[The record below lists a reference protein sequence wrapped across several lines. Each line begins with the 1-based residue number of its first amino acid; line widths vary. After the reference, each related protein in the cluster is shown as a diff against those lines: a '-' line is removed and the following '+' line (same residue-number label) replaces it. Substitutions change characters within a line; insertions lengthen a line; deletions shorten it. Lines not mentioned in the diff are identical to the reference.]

1 MPQTSEQ
8 AGQIFAQMTPEQVR
22 QYLTQKMVNIGPLQP
37 VDAPMGS
44 ADGVR
49 REDMTPTYGN
59 ANVQGLQADGQGGYW
74 GPVTPPFDTQL
85 AGGKYGQYFAKF
97 DAQGNLQPDSI
108 QFSPVERDSGWLSN
122 HLPEVV
128 GTIMAV
134 AGGKALMDFAAGA
147 GALGGTAPTV
157 AGDGI
162 ATSMIGELGPGIG
175 GVSDLVPAI
184 TQAAANGATP
194 ASLLRK

>member
-8 AGQIFAQMTPEQVR
+8 AGQVFAQMTPEQVQ
-22 QYLTQKMVNIGPLQP
+22 QYLSQKLVNIGPLQP

-74 GPVTPPFDTQL
+74 GPVTPPFDTQQ

-97 DAQGNLQPDSI
+97 DVHIVRSSFGVHNSGIIRHIRKPAARFDHHVFKISAHRQDRQG
-108 QFSPVERDSGWLSN
+108 SPKYHEKYCRGQ
-122 HLPEVV
+122 E
-128 GTIMAV
+128 
-134 AGGKALMDFAAGA
+134 
-147 GALGGTAPTV
+147 
-157 AGDGI
+157 
-162 ATSMIGELGPGIG
+162 
-175 GVSDLVPAI
+175 
-184 TQAAANGATP
+184 
-194 ASLLRK
+194 